1 MRALALDGVGGLE
14 RLAIRNLPDPPLR
27 APDDVR
33 IRVHAAALNHL
44 DLFVADGLAGVDYQ
58 FPHVV
63 GCDAAG
69 VVDAVGPSVTTVAPG
84 DRVMVNPG
92 LSCGSCAA
100 CLDAEESLC
109 RTFRILGEHVSG
121 TMAELVVVPE
131 ANLARVP
138 DAMPWDRAAAFSLA
152 TLTAWRMLTTR
163 AFLRPGETVLIWGIG
178 GGVAQA
184 ALQIVKLLGGFAIV
198 TSGTAHKLEAA
209 LRLGA
214 DAVLDHGKADVVAE
228 VRRLTD
234 GRGADV
240 VVDSVGEKTWA
251 STLRALKRGGR
262 LVTCGA
268 TSGPRIELDLRRL
281 FWHQWSLLGS
291 TMGSRREYWEI
302 VRLAGQGRLWP
313 IVDRVVPLENA
324 IDAFSRLAS
333 GEQFGKLVVEVSHE

>member
-33 IRVHAAALNHL
+33 IRVRAAALNRL
-44 DLFVADGLAGVDYQ
+44 DLFVADGLPGVDYQ

-92 LSCGSCAA
+92 LSCGRCPA

-109 RTFRILGEHVSG
+109 RTFRVLGEHVSG
-121 TMAELVVVPE
+121 TIAELVVVPE
-131 ANLARVP
+131 PNLALVP

-152 TLTAWRMLTTR
+152 TLTAWRMLTIR
-163 AFLRPGETVLIWGIG
+163 ALLRPGETVLIWGIG

-198 TSGTAHKLEAA
+198 TSGAAHKLEAA
-209 LRLGA
+209 RRLGA
-214 DAVLDHGKADVVAE
+214 DAVLDHGNVDVVAE

-240 VVDSVGEKTWA
+240 VVDSVGEKTWG

-268 TSGPRIELDLRRL
+268 TSGPRVELDLRRL

-291 TMGSRREYWEI
+291 TMGSRREYREI

-313 IVDRVVPLENA
+313 IVDRVVPMENA

>member
-1 MRALALDGVGGLE
+1 MTNDTRGLRRTVTEHYSALARKAAGASDDSIPLIMVGGAADACCDDSCCIPEGMEDISNIE
-14 RLAIRNLPDPPLR
+14 RLYASGETEGLPLTVLE
-27 APDDVR
+27 A
-33 IRVHAAALNHL
+33 
-44 DLFVADGLAGVDYQ
+44 VA
-58 FPHVV
+58 
-63 GCDAAG
+63 GCG
-69 VVDAVGPSVTTVAPG
+69 
-84 DRVMVNPG
+84 NPG
-92 LSCGSCAA
+92 AI
-100 CLDAEESLC
+100 AE
-109 RTFRILGEHVSG
+109 
-121 TMAELVVVPE
+121 
-131 ANLARVP
+131 
-138 DAMPWDRAAAFSLA
+138 
-152 TLTAWRMLTTR
+152 
-163 AFLRPGETVLIWGIG
+163 LRPGETVLIWGIG

-198 TSGTAHKLEAA
+198 TSGAAHKLEAA
-209 LRLGA
+209 RRLGA
-214 DAVLDHGKADVVAE
+214 DAVLDHGNVDVVAE

-240 VVDSVGEKTWA
+240 VVDSVGEKTWG

-268 TSGPRIELDLRRL
+268 TSGPRVELDLRRL

-291 TMGSRREYWEI
+291 TMGSRREYREI